1 MLSPRYTSKGTA
13 MTSIREKKKKKKQAE
28 MNIAHVDVF

>member
-13 MTSIREKKKKKKQAE
+13 MTSIREKKKKQAE